1 MLQQVTISTQDAEK
15 FKPLLRSALE
25 REARLLDFSIQ
36 RTQEAL
42 KVFEERYELAS
53 SEFERQFNAREIEE
67 SLDTLDWWMEI
78 EALHHLEEQRRSLEN
93 ARLD

>member
-1 MLQQVTISTQDAEK
+1 MYQQVTISTQDAKK

-42 KVFEERYELAS
+42 KTYEERFNLS
-53 SEFERQFNAREIEE
+53 SAEFERQFKAREIEE

-78 EALHHLEEQRRSLEN
+78 EALHHLEEQRRSLED

>member
-15 FKPLLRSALE
+15 LKPLLRSALA

-42 KVFEERYELAS
+42 QVFETRYGIPSA
-53 SEFERQFNAREIEE
+53 EFECKFKNLEIEE
-67 SLDTLDWWMEI
+67 TLDYLDWWMEI
-78 EALHHLEEQRRSLEN
+78 EALQHLQAQRQSLKD
-93 ARLD
+93 AHLD